1 MMGRKAGPVQD
12 LKLVGDF
19 EETPKRPSS
28 LGLSALV
35 LLAAALGGV
44 FILGAIFYVWLYVQQ
59 VQNGYRL
66 SNLQAEY
73 EQLVT
78 VQRKLRL
85 EWSRFQDPHHL
96 EQLGQKDFGLNPPRA
111 EQKLSVP

>member
-1 MMGRKAGPVQD
+1 MQR
-12 LKLVGDF
+12 LKSDSDI
-19 EETPKRPSS
+19 EDTPQRPSS
-28 LGLSALV
+28 LGLKALV
-35 LLAAALGGV
+35 LLAGALGAV
-44 FILGAIFYVWLYVQQ
+44 FTLGAVFYVWLYAQQ

-66 SNLQAEY
+66 SSLYDEY

-96 EQLGQKDFGLNPPRA
+96 EELGRKEFGLSPPKSD
-111 EQKLSVP
+111 QKLSVQ

>member
-1 MMGRKAGPVQD
+1 MQR
-12 LKLVGDF
+12 LKSDSDIEDTLQ
-19 EETPKRPSS
+19 RPSS
-28 LGLSALV
+28 LGLKALV
-35 LLAAALGGV
+35 LLAGAFGAV
-44 FILGAIFYVWLYVQQ
+44 FTLGAVFYVWLYVQQ

-66 SNLQAEY
+66 SSLYDEY

-96 EQLGQKDFGLNPPRA
+96 EELGRKEFGLSPPKSD
-111 EQKLSVP
+111 QKLSVQ

>member
-1 MMGRKAGPVQD
+1 VADPVQN
-12 LKLVGDF
+12 LKPASDF
-19 EETPKRPSS
+19 EDTPKRPSS
-28 LGLSALV
+28 LGLRALV
-35 LLAAALGGV
+35 LLAAVMGAV
-44 FILGAIFYVWLYVQQ
+44 FVLGAVFYIWLYVQQ

-66 SNLQAEY
+66 ASLQAEY

-96 EQLGQKDFGLNPPRA
+96 EQLGQKEFGLNPPRS

>member
-1 MMGRKAGPVQD
+1 MQRLNSD
-12 LKLVGDF
+12 TDF
-19 EETPKRPSS
+19 EDTPKRSSS
-28 LGLSALV
+28 LGIKALV
-35 LLAAALGGV
+35 LVAGSLGTV
-44 FILGAIFYVWLYVQQ
+44 FILGAVIYVWLYVQQ

-66 SNLQAEY
+66 SSLHSEY

-96 EQLGQKDFGLNPPRA
+96 EELGRKQFGLNPPKSD
-111 EQKLSVP
+111 QKLPVQ

>member
-1 MMGRKAGPVQD
+1 MQRMKPASE
-12 LKLVGDF
+12 F
-19 EETPKRPSS
+19 EDMPTKHSS
-28 LGLSALV
+28 SAVVRALV
-35 LLAAALGGV
+35 LFAGALGAA
-44 FILGAIFYVWLYVQQ
+44 FILGAVFSIWLYVQQ

-66 SNLQAEY
+66 ANLQNEY

-96 EQLGQKDFGLNPPRA
+96 EELGQNNFGLNPPRSD
-111 EQKLSVP
+111 QKLSVP

>member
-1 MMGRKAGPVQD
+1 MQRVKSDDAFDEDVP
-12 LKLVGDF
+12 
-19 EETPKRPSS
+19 RSSS
-28 LGLSALV
+28 LGVKALV
-35 LLAAALGGV
+35 SLAAALGTV
-44 FILGAIFYVWLYVQQ
+44 FLLGAVFQVWLYVQQ

-66 SNLQAEY
+66 SSLHADY

-96 EQLGQKDFGLNPPRA
+96 EELGKREFGLSPPKP
-111 EQKLSVP
+111 EQKISVQ

>member
-1 MMGRKAGPVQD
+1 MQR
-12 LKLVGDF
+12 LKPADDF
-19 EETPKRPSS
+19 EDTPKHPSS
-28 LGLSALV
+28 LGVRALV
-35 LLAAALGGV
+35 LLASVLGAV
-44 FILGAIFYVWLYVQQ
+44 FILGAVFYIWLYVQQ

-66 SNLQAEY
+66 ANLHDEY

-96 EQLGQKDFGLNPPRA
+96 EQLGHKDFGLNPPRSD
-111 EQKLSVP
+111 QKLLVP

>member
-1 MMGRKAGPVQD
+1 MQRMKPANE
-12 LKLVGDF
+12 F
-19 EETPKRPSS
+19 EEMPTKHSS
-28 LGLSALV
+28 STGVRVLV
-35 LLAAALGGV
+35 LFAGALGTA
-44 FILGAIFYVWLYVQQ
+44 FILGAVFYIWLYVQQ

-66 SNLQAEY
+66 ASLHGEY

-96 EQLGQKDFGLNPPRA
+96 EELGQTQFGLNPPRPD
-111 EQKLSVP
+111 QKLSVP